1 MKYSA
6 MNQLLTQLIAA
17 GILLVSCQSERK
29 GALPILGNRDISASG
44 DTIYPTVR
52 DFSFINQD
60 SQLVTNATFAG
71 KAYVVDF
78 FFIHCPTICPK
89 VKAQAKRVYDRFANE
104 PNLLLLSHSIDTKND
119 TVAAL
124 KQYAQKIGIDSKR
137 WHLVTGEHDAIYAIA
152 DDYFSVAQENP
163 DAPGGFDHS
172 GRLIL
177 VDKNRHV
184 RAFCDGT
191 DPESV
196 DKFMKDI
203 ERLLEEYK

>member
-1 MKYSA
+1 
-6 MNQLLTQLIAA
+6 MNRILAFVITAA
-17 GILLVSCQSERK
+17 VTLASCQSEKK
-29 GALPILGNRDISASG
+29 GPLPILGNRDVTPTG

-52 DFSFINQD
+52 EFSFINQD
-60 SQLVTNATFAG
+60 SQLVNNATFSG

-124 KQYAQKIGIDSKR
+124 HQYAKKLGIDSKR
-137 WHLVTGEHDAIYAIA
+137 WHLVTGDHDAIYSIA

-196 DKFMKDI
+196 DKFMEDI
-203 ERLLEEYK
+203 EQLLEEYK

>member
-1 MKYSA
+1 

-104 PNLLLLSHSIDTKND
+104 TNLLLLSHSIDTKND

>member
-1 MKYSA
+1 
-6 MNQLLTQLIAA
+6 MNRILAFVITAA
-17 GILLVSCQSERK
+17 VTLASCQSEKK
-29 GALPILGNRDISASG
+29 GPLPILGNRDVTPTG

-52 DFSFINQD
+52 EFSFINQD
-60 SQLVTNATFAG
+60 SQLVNNATFSG

-124 KQYAQKIGIDSKR
+124 HQYAKKLGIDSKR
-137 WHLVTGEHDAIYAIA
+137 WHLVTGDHDAIYSIA

-191 DPESV
+191 DPGSV
-196 DKFMKDI
+196 DKFMEDI

>member
-1 MKYSA
+1 MRYCFLA
-6 MNQLLTQLIAA
+6 LVL
-17 GILLVSCQSERK
+17 GILTWNACTLFTEKK
-29 GALPILGNRDISASG
+29 GPLPILGNRDVGPNG
-44 DTIYPTVR
+44 DTIYPKVA
-52 DFSFINQD
+52 DFVFIDQD
-60 SQLVTNATFAG
+60 SQLVTNATFAN

-89 VKAQAKRVYDRFANE
+89 VKAQAKRIYEAFAQE
-104 PNLLLLSHSIDTKND
+104 PNLVMLSHSIDTKHD

-124 KQYAQKIGIDSKR
+124 RNYARKIGITDSKR
-137 WHLVTGEHDAIYAIA
+137 WHLVTGDHDAIYGIA

-191 DPESV
+191 NAEDV
-196 DKFMKDI
+196 TRFMEDI
-203 ERLLEEYK
+203 KRLLSEYQ

>member
-1 MKYSA
+1 
-6 MNQLLTQLIAA
+6 MNRILAFVITAA
-17 GILLVSCQSERK
+17 VTLASCQSEKK
-29 GALPILGNRDISASG
+29 GPLPILGNRDVTPTG

-52 DFSFINQD
+52 EFSFINQD
-60 SQLVTNATFAG
+60 SQLVNNATFSG
-71 KAYVVDF
+71 KAYGVDF

-104 PNLLLLSHSIDTKND
+104 PNWLLLSHSIDTKND

-124 KQYAQKIGIDSKR
+124 HQYAKKLGIDSKR
-137 WHLVTGEHDAIYAIA
+137 WHLVTGDHDAIYSIA

-196 DKFMKDI
+196 DKFMEDI

>member
-1 MKYSA
+1 MT
-6 MNQLLTQLIAA
+6 MNRLFTLLIAA
-17 GILLVSCQSERK
+17 GTLLVSCQSEKK
-29 GALPILGNRDISASG
+29 GPLPILGNRDINATG

-60 SQLVTNATFAG
+60 SQQVTNATFAG

-104 PNLLLLSHSIDTKND
+104 SNLLLLSHSIDTKND

-191 DPESV
+191 DAESV

>member
-1 MKYSA
+1 
-6 MNQLLTQLIAA
+6 MNQLLTLLIAA

-104 PNLLLLSHSIDTKND
+104 TNLLLLSHSIDTKND